1 MITSK
6 QRAYLRGLANS
17 MEPIL
22 QIGKGGI
29 SENLVIQVLSL
40 IHILDLLSNYERIA
54 DHCSN
59 IGLLI
64 EQEATENKAYDP
76 HNFLKGLHQQHAEDY
91 EQAFNSFKEKYKV

>member
-29 SENLVIQVLSL
+29 SENLVIQVSEALEKREL
-40 IHILDLLSNYERIA
+40 IKVHILESAMLDTKATCAELAELTGA
-54 DHCSN
+54 DCVQS
-59 IGLLI
+59 IGNKFVLYR
-64 EQEATENKAYDP
+64 ESEKNKKTEI
-76 HNFLKGLHQQHAEDY
+76 
-91 EQAFNSFKEKYKV
+91 